1 MREGVTYKRLGE
13 VGTIIGGSTPK
24 TDDPANWGGTNKWVT
39 PAELD
44 GSKYISKTQRM
55 ITDKATSK
63 LQLLPT
69 GTVLLSSR
77 APIGKVAITKSP
89 MYCNQ
94 GFKNVVCGDSILN
107 EYVYYCLIFNTPVLQ
122 KMGVGATF
130 KEISKSMV
138 EGFTI
143 PVPSLSTQ
151 ELIVRELDSI
161 SSVISAKK
169 QQVLEL
175 DNLAQAIFL
184 DTFGDPITNP
194 KGWEMRELKENVEEM
209 FLGPFGSS
217 LKVSCYV
224 DKEEAY
230 CMVYE
235 QKHAIKGRLDVETH
249 YIDFDKY
256 KELQR
261 FTVKGGDFIM
271 SCRGTIGKLYQLPY
285 DAPLGIIHPSLMKI
299 RIKEDRYSARFFQFL
314 LVRIVA
320 NENTNGNSVQM
331 AITAKELGTRRLIL
345 PPLSLQQ
352 AFAEKVQAIEEQKR
366 LINQSIAEFESLLA
380 QRMEFH
386 FA

>member
-24 TDDPANWGGTNKWVT
+24 TDDPANWGGTNMWVT

-175 DNLAQAIFL
+175 ENLAQAIFL

-194 KGWEMRELKENVEEM
+194 KGWEIVK
-209 FLGPFGSS
+209 LGSLFSIGSS
-217 LKVSCYV
+217 KRVYQSEWQNKGVPFYRAREVVKLARDGYVNNELFISEELFAKYSKIYGLPQEDDILVTAVGTLGITYIVKKSDRFYYKDGNIICLHKNSDVNSIYV
-224 DKEEAY
+224 DFCFK
-230 CMVYE
+230 MPFVRS
-235 QKHAIKGRLDVETH
+235 Q
-249 YIDFDKY
+249 IDNWNGA
-256 KELQR
+256 
-261 FTVKGGDFIM
+261 TV
-271 SCRGTIGKLYQLPY
+271 GTYTIEKANQT
-285 DAPLGIIHPSLMKI
+285 KI
-299 RIKEDRYSARFFQFL
+299 P
-314 LVRIVA
+314 
-320 NENTNGNSVQM
+320 
-331 AITAKELGTRRLIL
+331 L